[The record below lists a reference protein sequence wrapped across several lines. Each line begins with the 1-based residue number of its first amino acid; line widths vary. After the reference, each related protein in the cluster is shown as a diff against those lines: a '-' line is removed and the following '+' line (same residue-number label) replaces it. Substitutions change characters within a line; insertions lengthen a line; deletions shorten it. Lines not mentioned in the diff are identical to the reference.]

1 MGYAVR
7 VVVEFRKV
15 PHEHEMDALN
25 HVFGVAEHVTGS
37 KSVTLVEHVGVSDQA
52 DAIAFVRSLVD
63 DAIPEGTKVVSIDA
77 TPEY

>member
-7 VVVEFRKV
+7 VVVELRKV

-25 HVFGVAEHVTGS
+25 HVFGEAQHASGS
-37 KSVTLVEHVGVSDQA
+37 KAVTLIEHVGVSDEA

-63 DAIPEGTKVVSIDA
+63 DAVPDGTKVVSIEA
-77 TPEY
+77 TPE

>member
-25 HVFGVAEHVTGS
+25 HVFGEAEHATGS
-37 KSVTLVEHVGVSDQA
+37 KTVTLVEHVGVSDEA
-52 DAIAFVRSLVD
+52 DAVAFVRSLVD
-63 DAIPEGTKVVSIDA
+63 DAVPDGTKVVSVEA
-77 TPEY
+77 TAE

>member
-25 HVFGVAEHVTGS
+25 HVFGEAVHASGS
-37 KSVTLVEHVGVSDQA
+37 KAVTLVEHVGVSDEA
-52 DAIAFVRSLVD
+52 DAVAFVRSLVD
-63 DAIPEGTKVVSIDA
+63 DAVPQGTKVVSIEA
-77 TPEY
+77 TPE